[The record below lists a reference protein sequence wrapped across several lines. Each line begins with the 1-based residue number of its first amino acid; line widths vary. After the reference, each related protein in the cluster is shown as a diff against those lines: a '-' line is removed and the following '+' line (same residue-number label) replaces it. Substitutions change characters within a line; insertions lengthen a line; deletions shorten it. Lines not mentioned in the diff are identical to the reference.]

1 MPYKQEVKGCLQI
14 RDAQANQRDSHLAG
28 GLANGEGEGPAAGGF
43 EWPIFVVALR
53 FLLSPCWRLDMME
66 ICTTLAFFLEKAVMP
81 GAKKTVDERAEHGKA
96 ERGGP
101 EQDRRLARLELPKF
115 VHNRGAKE
123 RCQATSTK
131 SLPPSD

>member
-1 MPYKQEVKGCLQI
+1 MKISVSGALIEGNARHGRTLSMQNSKKKPREKLPLLASHQSCLI
-14 RDAQANQRDSHLAG
+14 NK
-28 GLANGEGEGPAAGGF
+28 
-43 EWPIFVVALR
+43 
-53 FLLSPCWRLDMME
+53 

-81 GAKKTVDERAEHGKA
+81 GAKRPVDGRAEHGKA